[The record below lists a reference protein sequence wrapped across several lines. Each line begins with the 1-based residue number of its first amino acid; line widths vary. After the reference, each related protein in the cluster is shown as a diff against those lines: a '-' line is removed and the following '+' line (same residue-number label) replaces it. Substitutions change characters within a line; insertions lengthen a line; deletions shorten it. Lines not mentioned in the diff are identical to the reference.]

1 MKFPQLP
8 KEEEIPPSKFA
19 SPFKDDPPQNLG
31 NTLNKPYEKELMIP
45 HLPSNNSIL
54 KKFTK
59 EELSKELRCS
69 SGAIRISSSSTTI
82 SCVMRGTTVEA
93 LHDPS
98 AEACI
103 ISENQMET
111 LVALKPLT
119 TLY

>member
-1 MKFPQLP
+1 
-8 KEEEIPPSKFA
+8 
-19 SPFKDDPPQNLG
+19 
-31 NTLNKPYEKELMIP
+31 
-45 HLPSNNSIL
+45 
-54 KKFTK
+54 
-59 EELSKELRCS
+59 
-69 SGAIRISSSSTTI
+69 
-82 SCVMRGTTVEA
+82 MRGTTVEA